1 MPFEPVNKKNLP
13 PFKVERE
20 GADKI
25 LIIDYTKSPFY
36 PLLED
41 NDFCMADVMN
51 LLIEVGDVTTITL
64 SEERNYVYPYEQV
77 QLLNEIRNAYIELV
91 KDKKILELPKGTT
104 IIEEE
109 IYGKS
114 LITLRFIILETL
126 KRDPISS
133 YLTNK
138 RTLRLKKVERET
150 ETNPEKKQAQGII
163 IQKLETIDETLEKTT
178 LIKNAKKYLPGYK
191 TGDRSVYRVFFE
203 PLIKP
208 NFMYTRLM
216 SNPPSQSREIDLY
229 KPAEDVEITVYENPD
244 TVKRMYHVMP
254 PEFKLDDDE
263 YSLLIKAREILSKHK
278 PRKEEFVDPERMRDV
293 FFNVSR
299 DLIEQIAHSRGIEIK
314 YERINKLAEILVR
327 LTVGFGLVEVILYD
341 KDIEN
346 VYINPPIGKTPLIV
360 THNKYGEM
368 ETNII
373 PNLRDVK
380 SWTARFRM
388 LSARPLDEAHPVLDT
403 ELVIPHARTR
413 VALVQQP
420 LSPSGF
426 GFAFRQ
432 HRQKPWTLPLFMK
445 YKMINATGSG
455 LLWFLVDGAR
465 TMLVAG
471 TRGSGKSS
479 LLGSLMVQI
488 MRRHRIIT
496 VEDTLELPVDY
507 LQKLGYDILP
517 IKVRS
522 AILGEKNELSA
533 ADGIRTTLRMGDSAL
548 IIGEVRS
555 EEAKALYEAMRVGA
569 LANVVAGTI
578 HGDSPYGIFDRV
590 VNDLGV
596 PRTSFKATDV
606 IVLANKIRS
615 PDGLKEYRRVL
626 SITEVRK
633 HWEDDPLREHGFIKL
648 MDYDAKKDDLKPTSE
663 MIEGESEVLKSIAGR
678 VKEWAGN
685 WDKVIENI
693 ELRAKI
699 NQMLLDYSNQTNN
712 EKILESD
719 FVVQS
724 NDAYHKISERISE
737 EIGYATPQR
746 VLKQYELWLKSKL
759 RKSKI

>member
-1 MPFEPVNKKNLP
+1 
-13 PFKVERE
+13 VELQEETNAER
-20 GADKI
+20 KQ
-25 LIIDYTKSPFY
+25 
-36 PLLED
+36 
-41 NDFCMADVMN
+41 
-51 LLIEVGDVTTITL
+51 TL
-64 SEERNYVYPYEQV
+64 KNYV
-77 QLLNEIRNAYIELV
+77 
-91 KDKKILELPKGTT
+91 D
-104 IIEEE
+104 
-109 IYGKS
+109 
-114 LITLRFIILETL
+114 
-126 KRDPISS
+126 
-133 YLTNK
+133 
-138 RTLRLKKVERET
+138 
-150 ETNPEKKQAQGII
+150 
-163 IQKLETIDETLEKTT
+163 KLETITTILGKTE
-178 LIKNAKKYLPGYK
+178 LIKKSKKYLPGYRA
-191 TGDRSVYRVFFE
+191 GDRSAYRVFFE

-216 SNPPSQSREIDLY
+216 SHPPSRAREIDLY
-229 KPAEDVEITVYENPD
+229 KPQEDVEVTIYDNPE
-244 TVKRMYHVMP
+244 TVKRVYHLMP
-254 PEFKLDDDE
+254 PEFKLHDDE

-299 DLIEQIAHSRGIEIK
+299 DLIEQIAEARGIEIK
-314 YERINKLAEILVR
+314 YDKINKLAEILVR

-346 VYINPPIGKTPLIV
+346 IYINPPIGKTPMIV

-388 LSARPLDEAHPVLDT
+388 LSGRPLDEAHPVLDT
-403 ELVIPHARTR
+403 ELVISHARAR

-420 LSPSGF
+420 LSPAGF

-432 HRQKPWTLPLFMK
+432 HRPKPWTLPLFMK
-445 YKMINATGSG
+445 YKMVNAMGAG

-488 MRRHRIIT
+488 MRRNRVIT
-496 VEDTLELPVDY
+496 VEDTLELPVTY

-533 ADGIRTTLRMGDSAL
+533 ADGIRTTLRLGDSAL
-548 IIGEVRS
+548 IVGEVRS

-596 PRTSFKATDV
+596 PKTSFKATDL

-615 PDGLKEYRRVL
+615 PDGLKEYRRL
-626 SITEVRK
+626 ISITEVRK
-633 HWEDDPLREHGFIKL
+633 HWEEDPVAEHGFVRL
-648 MDYDAKKDDLKPTSE
+648 MDYDAKKDDLVATGE

-685 WDKVIENI
+685 WDRVIDNI
-693 ELRAKI
+693 HLRAKI
-699 NQMLLDYSNQTNN
+699 SQMLVDYAKKVKDD
-712 EKILESD
+712 KILESD
-719 FVVQS
+719 FIVQS
-724 NDAYHKISERISE
+724 NDAYHRISERIAD
-737 EIGYATPQR
+737 EIGYATPSR
-746 VLKQYELWLKSKL
+746 VLKDYEAWLKAKL
-759 RKSKI
+759 RKSRI